1 MDITDRLS
9 TERFFA
15 DVETLDHLVVTAA
28 ELPSGRLVE
37 TKLDQLRPAIES
49 RLFGSLHAIQR
60 AVPVMREGG
69 SVVLF
74 SGQAAR
80 KGFPGESMGA
90 ASCGAIESLV
100 KTLAVELAPLRFNA
114 LCPGS
119 AWTQVFRNFFGDDA
133 EEAAEQFGASLPL
146 KRLAR
151 TSEIAHAVVFLLE
164 NSYVTGST
172 LVVDGGFG
180 VT

>member
-1 MDITDRLS
+1 M
-9 TERFFA
+9 
-15 DVETLDHLVVTAA
+15 
-28 ELPSGRLVE
+28 
-37 TKLDQLRPAIES
+37 
-49 RLFGSLHAIQR
+49 
-60 AVPVMREGG
+60 
-69 SVVLF
+69 
-74 SGQAAR
+74 
-80 KGFPGESMGA
+80 
-90 ASCGAIESLV
+90 
-100 KTLAVELAPLRFNA
+100 APLRFNA

-146 KRLAR
+146 KGLAR
-151 TSEIAHAVVFLLE
+151 TSEIAHAVVFLLK